1 MRLSHTLLAYLGR
14 QFLVGIALALAILL
28 ALVLTVDIVE
38 LLRRAEG
45 RESAGLIQVFEM
57 AMLRLPFMAQKLL
70 PFATLFGGMY
80 TFLQLSR
87 SQELIVTR
95 SAGVSVWQFL
105 MPALFIA
112 FVIGTLAVSVF
123 NPIASVMISRYEQL
137 DNKYLRGRPSLL
149 AASSTGLWLRQ
160 ANAQGQS
167 VIHAAS
173 VSQQGTELQR
183 VIVFLYRGANSF
195 ERRIDSE
202 RARLSDGYWD
212 LKDVLI
218 TRVEGPAET
227 APTYRLPTTITSTQ
241 IQESFASP
249 ATMSF
254 WALPA
259 FIETLE
265 QAGFTARRHLLHWHS
280 LFALPLLLCATVI
293 IAATFSLRLNR
304 RGGLGLLAIGGVLAG
319 FLLYFLTDLVL
330 ALGASGAIPVALAA
344 WTPAGVSSLLGLAM
358 LFHLEDG

>member
-1 MRLSHTLLAYLGR
+1 MRLSPTLLAYLGR
-14 QFLVGIALALAILL
+14 QFLVGIVLALAILL
-28 ALVLTVDIVE
+28 ALVLIVDIVE

-45 RESAGLIQVFEM
+45 RESAGLIEVFEM
-57 AMLRLPFMAQKLL
+57 AMLRSPFMAQKLL

-87 SQELIVTR
+87 SQELIVAR
-95 SAGVSVWQFL
+95 AAGVSVWQFL

-112 FVIGTLAVSVF
+112 FVIGALAVSVF
-123 NPIASVMISRYEQL
+123 NPIASVMMSRYEQL
-137 DNKYLRGRPSLL
+137 DNKYLRGLPSLL
-149 AASSTGLWLRQ
+149 AVSSTGLWLRQ
-160 ANAQGQS
+160 ADAQGQS

-173 VSQQGTELQR
+173 VSREGAELDR
-183 VIVFLYRGANSF
+183 VIVFLYRGDDSF
-195 ERRIDSE
+195 EGRIDAA
-202 RARLSDGYWD
+202 RARLIDGYWD
-212 LKDVLI
+212 LENVLV
-218 TRVEGPAET
+218 TRVEGRAESI
-227 APTYRLPTTITSTQ
+227 ARYLLPTTITSAQ

-259 FIETLE
+259 FIEGLE
-265 QAGFTARRHLLHWHS
+265 RAGFAARKHLLHWHS
-280 LFALPLLLCATVI
+280 LIALPLLLCATVLV
-293 IAATFSLRLNR
+293 AATFSLRLTR
-304 RGGLGLLAIGGVLAG
+304 RGSIGLLAMGGVLAG

-344 WTPAGVSSLLGLAM
+344 WSPAGVSSLLGLAM

>member
-1 MRLSHTLLAYLGR
+1 MRLSTTLLAYLGR
-14 QFLVGIALALAILL
+14 QFLMGIGLALVILL
-28 ALVLTVDIVE
+28 ALVLIIDIVE

-45 RESAGLIQVFEM
+45 RESAGLFEIFQM
-57 AMLRLPFMAQKLL
+57 ATLRLPFMAQKIL

-80 TFLQLSR
+80 TFLHLSR

-112 FVIGTLAVSVF
+112 LIVGSLAVSLF
-123 NPIASVMISRYEQL
+123 NPIASVMMSKYEQL
-137 DNKYLRGRPSLL
+137 DNKHLRGRPSLL
-149 AASSTGLWLRQ
+149 AVSSTGLWLRQ
-160 ANAQGQS
+160 ADAQGQS

-173 VSQQGTELQR
+173 VTRQGTELDR
-183 VIVFLYRGANSF
+183 VIVFLYRGSDQF
-195 ERRIDSE
+195 ESRIDAE
-202 RARLSDGYWD
+202 HARLAAGYWLLD
-212 LKDVLI
+212 NAVL
-218 TRVEGPAET
+218 TRVEGHVESVAE
-227 APTYRLPTTITSTQ
+227 YRLPTTMTSAQ

-259 FIETLE
+259 FIEMLE
-265 QAGFTARRHLLHWHS
+265 KAGFAARKHLLHWHS
-280 LFALPLLLCATVI
+280 LLATPLLLCAMVL

-304 RGGLGLLAIGGVLAG
+304 RGGIGLLTIGGVLAG